1 MFLKFPKTKPKTL
14 SRQLIRLNV
23 WTIVLAIAIVA
34 TTAIASSSISIKNL
48 SREEANSTLQILQRE
63 LQNRAVILETT
74 AQVISTNL
82 NVMQSTADGNR
93 SALSQGI
100 SALSEIV
107 HADSILVTDKRGVV
121 LASTDAAT
129 SSGTDLSAQPHIAS
143 ALSGT
148 TASEIAVNTSDLY
161 AIEAGS
167 PIYAMNGSIVGAV
180 SVQYYLSDTNF
191 LDSLKNITGA
201 EFTIFQGDTRINT
214 TILKEGQRAVG
225 TTLDPKV
232 AEVVI
237 NQKQPYTATVK
248 LFGVNYATMYKPIF
262 GADGTTVTGIA
273 FSGKSLV
280 SFERNSTFLIAIILL
295 LSILTIVVS
304 LIINGNFL
312 KRHLQLPL
320 EQIVV
325 AAKEISVGNAETQL
339 PEGSEDEIG
348 ILSRAFNQMS
358 QSIREQVVILQQL
371 AAGDLTLQVT
381 PRSEADSMS
390 ISLQKTITQLETILE
405 GITLASEQVSV
416 GSEQVSNAAQDL
428 SQGAT
433 EQASSIEEL
442 SATILHINTD
452 VQNNA
457 EHISQA
463 KEYTQQVGVD
473 VQNSNEQMQKMLH
486 AMQDI
491 NLASNEISKIIKV
504 IDDIAF
510 QTNILALN
518 AAVEAARA
526 GEAGKGFAV
535 VADEVRNLAS
545 KSADAAQQTTAL
557 IENSIHLVNQG
568 SDIAEG
574 TATALSNVSQKTG
587 LVSEIMDQIDT
598 ASQAQATAITQVN
611 QGIDQIAAVV
621 QTNSATAEESAA
633 ASEELSAQANL
644 LKQQISVFQLRD
656 SLVTPFTEASD
667 ESL

>member
-1 MFLKFPKTKPKTL
+1 MFRKFPKAKTL
-14 SRQLIRLNV
+14 SQQLIRLNV
-23 WTIVLAIAIVA
+23 WTIVLAIVIVA

-48 SREEANSTLQILQRE
+48 SKEEANATLQILQRE
-63 LQNRAVILETT
+63 LQNRSTILETT
-74 AQVISTNL
+74 AQVVSTNL
-82 NVMQSTADGNR
+82 NVMQSTTDGNK
-93 SALSQGI
+93 SALSQHI
-100 SALSEIV
+100 KALSGIV
-107 HADSILVTDKRGVV
+107 HADAILITNKQGVV
-121 LASTDAAT
+121 LASTTADVAA
-129 SSGTDLSAQPHIAS
+129 GADLSAQHHVSS
-143 ALSGT
+143 ALSGKP
-148 TASEIAVNTSDLY
+148 ASEIASTPADLY

-167 PIYAMNGSIVGAV
+167 PIYSTSGSIVGAV
-180 SVQYYLSDTNF
+180 SVQYLLTDTNF

-201 EFTIFQGDTRINT
+201 EFTIFAGDMRINT

-232 AEVVI
+232 ADVVI
-237 NQKQPYTATVK
+237 NQKQPYTATIT
-248 LFGVNYATMYKPIF
+248 LFGMNYATMYKPIF
-262 GADGTTVTGIA
+262 AADGTTVTGIA
-273 FSGKSLV
+273 FSGKSLA
-280 SFERNSTFLIAIILL
+280 SFERNAQFLIGAILL
-295 LSILTIVVS
+295 LSLLTIAIS
-304 LIINGNFL
+304 LLINRKFL

-320 EQIVV
+320 EQIVQV
-325 AAKEISVGNAETQL
+325 AKEISVGKVDTHL
-339 PEGSEDEIG
+339 PDDSEDEIG
-348 ILSRAFNQMS
+348 TLSRAFNQMT

-371 AAGDLTLQVT
+371 AEGNLALQVT

-416 GSEQVSNAAQDL
+416 GSDQVSNAAQDL

-442 SATILHINTD
+442 SATIQHISTD

-463 KEYTQQVGVD
+463 KDYTAQMGVD
-473 VQNSNEQMQKMLH
+473 VQSSNAQMQKMLN

-545 KSADAAQQTTAL
+545 KSANAAQQTTAL

-568 SDIAEG
+568 SAIAEN
-574 TATALSNVSQKTG
+574 TASALSDVSQKTG

-598 ASQAQATAITQVN
+598 ASQAQASAITQVN
-611 QGIDQIAAVV
+611 QGIEQISAVV

-633 ASEELSAQANL
+633 ASEELSAQASL
-644 LKQQISVFQLRD
+644 LKQQISVFRLQD
-656 SLVTPFTEASD
+656 SFTASMQ
-667 ESL
+667 EGNEYTL